1 MKSKIILFAAICSL
15 TACKQNADAQNLAT
29 VTETVRPLRTV
40 NDPTVDQQKIQVA
53 LLLDTSN
60 SMDGLIDQAKSR
72 LWNIVNTLTTLKYNG
87 KSPDVEIALYEYG
100 NDNISNREDWV
111 RQVVPLT
118 KDLDDISEKLFAL
131 STRGGTEY
139 CGSAINHAS
148 KNLNWSKN
156 DQSMK
161 LLYIAGNEP
170 FNQQGLNYKEAISE
184 ARKHGVYIN
193 TIHCGSYEDGVSQFW
208 KDGADLGE
216 GKYFNIDSDKKII
229 FIPTPYDDKLSQ
241 CNLKLNDTYINFS
254 IQGASY
260 KTKQINQDQMNESVS
275 KANLVERTVSKSKAE
290 AYDNSHW
297 DMVDN
302 YKKDKDFHK
311 KIKKEDLP
319 VELKGKSE
327 IEIKAIAEQKLAERE
342 KLQKEISELAI
353 KRQKFIDVE
362 MNKRSENTDDLGV
375 AMEKSILEIGK
386 KKGYKI

>member
-1 MKSKIILFAAICSL
+1 L
-15 TACKQNADAQNLAT
+15 
-29 VTETVRPLRTV
+29 
-40 NDPTVDQQKIQVA
+40 
-53 LLLDTSN
+53 
-60 SMDGLIDQAKSR
+60 
-72 LWNIVNTLTTLKYNG
+72 
-87 KSPDVEIALYEYG
+87 
-100 NDNISNREDWV
+100 
-111 RQVVPLT
+111 
-118 KDLDDISEKLFAL
+118 
-131 STRGGTEY
+131 
-139 CGSAINHAS
+139 
-148 KNLNWSKN
+148 
-156 DQSMK
+156 
-161 LLYIAGNEP
+161 
-170 FNQQGLNYKEAISE
+170 
-184 ARKHGVYIN
+184 
-193 TIHCGSYEDGVSQFW
+193 
-208 KDGADLGE
+208 
-216 GKYFNIDSDKKII
+216 
-229 FIPTPYDDKLSQ
+229 
-241 CNLKLNDTYINFS
+241 
-254 IQGASY
+254 
-260 KTKQINQDQMNESVS
+260 S